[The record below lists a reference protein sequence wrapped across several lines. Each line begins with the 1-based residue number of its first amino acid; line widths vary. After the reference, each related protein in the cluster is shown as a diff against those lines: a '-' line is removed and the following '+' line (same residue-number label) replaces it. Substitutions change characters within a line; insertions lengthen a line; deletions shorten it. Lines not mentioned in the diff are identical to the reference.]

1 MTYSRGD
8 LASLAGE
15 AAYGAFYLFS
25 GQTLATLIAA
35 LASIVVARLLG
46 PELYGL
52 YSLCLVVPGF
62 LLLFTDFGV
71 SPALTRFSAKLRAEG
86 EYGRLASLIRSGFIF
101 KVFTCFTTLLIGLTL
116 SDILA
121 ALIINRFELAFLVR
135 VAVFLAL
142 FNGVYVTV
150 NSTLIGFN
158 DMKSSASLSVVV
170 QLARSVLCPILIVA
184 GFSVLGALIGFVL
197 SYLLAA
203 LLGTVIVFNH
213 YRRLNPRVNNAF
225 SGDLRA
231 MLSYGLPLYLSSTLE
246 SAAGSY
252 QGMVL
257 AWLTSNVMIGNFRAA
272 ANLASL
278 MNLLTGPIST
288 ALFPAFSRLSLNGG
302 GIRWMVKYS
311 VKYTAAIL
319 APASIFVIVMSR
331 DLVSIIYG
339 QAYNTAPD
347 LLSLYSIVFL
357 YAGLGSVVWG
367 SFFQGVGWTKVNLK
381 APLIYS
387 TLLTPLTLILAKS
400 YSVPGL
406 IVGFLASSLA
416 STIYSLSVAL
426 RRLHISIDVRS
437 TITIYFA
444 SAISATP
451 LLLLVTYSRLPS
463 PINLALGLAVFTI
476 LYLTLMPII
485 GGINQEDIENFKL
498 MFKEVKPLKPIINVI
513 LNYEAKLA
521 RSKF

>member
-1 MTYSRGD
+1 MAYSRDD
-8 LASLAGE
+8 LVSVASE

-46 PELYGL
+46 PELYGV

-101 KVFTCFTTLLIGLTL
+101 KVFTCFITLLIGLTL
-116 SDILA
+116 SDMLA

-142 FNGVYVTV
+142 FNGVYGTV

-158 DMKSSASLSVVV
+158 DMRSSASLSVVI

-184 GFSVLGALIGFVL
+184 GFSVLGAVLGFVL

-203 LLGTVIVFNH
+203 VLGTVIVYVNH
-213 YRRLNPRVNNAF
+213 YRGLNPRVNNAF
-225 SGDLRA
+225 REDLRV
-231 MLSYGLPLYLSSTLE
+231 MLSYGLPLYFSSTLE
-246 SAAGSY
+246 SAVGTY

-257 AWLTSNVMIGNFRAA
+257 AWLTSNVMVGNFRVA
-272 ANLASL
+272 ANFASL
-278 MNLLTGPIST
+278 MSLLTGPIST
-288 ALFPAFSRLSLNGG
+288 ALFPAFSRLSLNSGE
-302 GIRWMVKYS
+302 IRWMVKYS

-319 APASIFVIVMSR
+319 APASMFVIVMSR

-339 QAYNTAPD
+339 QAYSMASD
-347 LLSLYSIVFL
+347 FLSLYSIVFL

-367 SFFQGVGWTKVNLK
+367 SFFQGVGWTKINLK
-381 APLIYS
+381 ATLIYS
-387 TLLTPLTLILAKS
+387 ILLTPLTFILAKT

-426 RRLHISIDVRS
+426 RRLHVNIDVRS
-437 TITIYFA
+437 ILLIYFA

-451 LLLLVTYSRLPS
+451 LLLLVAYSRLPS
-463 PINLALGLAVFTI
+463 PINLAVGAVVFTI
-476 LYLTLMPII
+476 IYLTLMPII
-485 GGINQEDIENFKL
+485 GGINQGDIENFKL
-498 MFKEVKPLKPIINVI
+498 MFKGVKPLKPIINII
-513 LNYEAKLA
+513 LHYEAKLA
-521 RSKF
+521 GNR